1 MNQVAQ
7 RIEMEEH
14 EKIECS
20 AVLPK
25 DIYLV
30 WKYIDNLR

>member
-1 MNQVAQ
+1 MNRAAEQIRNA
-7 RIEMEEH
+7 EP
-14 EKIECS
+14 KIEIS

-30 WKYIDNLR
+30 WEIY